1 MWVQVTQTKMNP
13 PKLTILLSLAALWS
27 TSFNLLVNAA
37 EQNSHFYR
45 PEIKATLKNGKVL
58 LFPPELRLG
67 TLQYPGPKGR
77 RGKSVIASGRVE
89 LPKQAEVTLIPSSY
103 LLQNPALIN
112 CFDGAISGIEIK
124 NEEGKQLLQKLV
136 AKDSIKSLR
145 LSDINLDQKLLLII
159 NSLGKLQTLQFERTK
174 TNTAIIAAT
183 PLKCLPQLEWLALD
197 ANTTVLLKQIGK
209 STFLR
214 KLEISNAYLTPSD
227 FVVLKSLPALRFLS
241 IQQCHYAD
249 AAVEYFPQMK
259 NLRILWLG
267 KRRWSKQSI
276 LPLKRMKM
284 LEELHVRMFDQDL
297 PLLVELHEALPE
309 AEVN

>member
-1 MWVQVTQTKMNP
+1 M
-13 PKLTILLSLAALWS
+13 
-27 TSFNLLVNAA
+27 
-37 EQNSHFYR
+37 
-45 PEIKATLKNGKVL
+45 
-58 LFPPELRLG
+58 
-67 TLQYPGPKGR
+67 
-77 RGKSVIASGRVE
+77 
-89 LPKQAEVTLIPSSY
+89 
-103 LLQNPALIN
+103 
-112 CFDGAISGIEIK
+112 
-124 NEEGKQLLQKLV
+124 LQKLV